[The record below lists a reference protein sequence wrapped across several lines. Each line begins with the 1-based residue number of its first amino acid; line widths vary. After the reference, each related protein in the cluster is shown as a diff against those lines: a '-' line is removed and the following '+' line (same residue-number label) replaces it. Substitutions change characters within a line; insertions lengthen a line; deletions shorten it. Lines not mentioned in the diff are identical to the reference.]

1 LDQARRDLERA
12 ILLKPNLIAP
22 YLNLAQIL
30 DELNQEAAAL
40 EILDKAIDHLQAN
53 AMSDDDYRAY
63 LHRGNIYLQQG
74 NYEAAI
80 TDYKA
85 ATRLA
90 PQDAAAFFNLGTA
103 YQAINDYKAARKAF
117 EDTIQRA
124 PGHAPA
130 FQSLGEAALELG
142 DTKSAETA
150 FSNSLRLTREADDKS
165 GQAQAHLSLGRLY
178 ASLDDRQVDA
188 ERELRQA
195 IGLDEGL
202 VYTESSYELGLLLM
216 AANRLDEAI
225 SFFTNSAELF
235 DVLNEPRS
243 SVRANL
249 QLGRAYQAKQNPAA
263 ALEALDRASTR
274 LASVFDPLN
283 PEDEQLQQAVE
294 TERNRL
300 DRQPLPEDQP

>member
-1 LDQARRDLERA
+1 MDHVSNACPLPFAH
-12 ILLKPNLIAP
+12 
-22 YLNLAQIL
+22 
-30 DELNQEAAAL
+30 DEDVGAGGNVESWLQPGHAAHAKAL
-40 EILDKAIDHLQAN
+40 EIELVGPSESEATAHAG
-53 AMSDDDYRAY
+53 RPG
-63 LHRGNIYLQQG
+63 RV

-150 FSNSLRLTREADDKS
+150 FSNCIRLTREDDDNS
-165 GQAQAHLSLGRLY
+165 GEAQAHLSLGRLY

-202 VYTESSYELGLLLM
+202 VYTEASYELGLLLM